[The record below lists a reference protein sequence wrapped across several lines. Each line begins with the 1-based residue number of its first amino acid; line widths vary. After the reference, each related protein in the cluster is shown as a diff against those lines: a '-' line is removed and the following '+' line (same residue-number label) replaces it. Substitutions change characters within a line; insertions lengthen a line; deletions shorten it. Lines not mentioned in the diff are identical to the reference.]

1 MEGIEVVGEQDEG
14 EAGSVEEEE
23 AGGCLVGDLDGDLEE
38 WSGKMASESRSMDL
52 LTC

>member
-1 MEGIEVVGEQDEG
+1 MEGIEVVGEEVEG
-14 EAGSVEEEE
+14 EAGSVEE
-23 AGGCLVGDLDGDLEE
+23 AGGCLVGDLDRDLEE